1 MTRYFDD
8 VVVGQV
14 IDLGSWRL
22 EEQPMADFAATW
34 DPQPFHIDAEA
45 GARSIFG
52 GLTASSLYV
61 FAICTRLFYDLS
73 EPFAILAMLGKDEV
87 RLPGP
92 ARAGSTLRYETEVV
106 ETTPSRSKPDRGVI
120 VLADRVTDEEGDVIM
135 TQRVSLLLRRRSG

>member
-1 MTRYFDD
+1 
-8 VVVGQV
+8 
-14 IDLGSWRL
+14 
-22 EEQPMADFAATW
+22 MADFAATW

-120 VLADRVTDEEGDVIM
+120 VLADRVTDDEGDVIM